1 MTDVRAE
8 DWPNRER
15 EVDEHVAAGRGPVCT
30 RMVPLCW
37 ITSTTSPPGV
47 RTHDCGRYC

>member
-15 EVDEHVAAGRGPVCT
+15 EVDEHVAAGRV
-30 RMVPLCW
+30 RVRADVPLCW
-37 ITSTTSPPGV
+37 ITSTTSPPE
-47 RTHDCGRYC
+47 